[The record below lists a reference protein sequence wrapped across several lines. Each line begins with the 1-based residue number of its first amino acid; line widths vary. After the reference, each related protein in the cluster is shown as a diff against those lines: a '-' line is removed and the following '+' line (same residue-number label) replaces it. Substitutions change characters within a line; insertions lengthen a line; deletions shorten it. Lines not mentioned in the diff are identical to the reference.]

1 MSPCFTVKVFVEA
14 ERIKNDAL
22 PSHVGGP
29 RGGQEL
35 SVISCGKIARK
46 CEDVFVMDD
55 ERRIF
60 LHGTNSI

>member
-35 SVISCGKIARK
+35 SLISCGKIARNGG
-46 CEDVFVMDD
+46 DVFVMDR
-55 ERRIF
+55 ERSPIS
-60 LHGTNSI
+60 HKEPV